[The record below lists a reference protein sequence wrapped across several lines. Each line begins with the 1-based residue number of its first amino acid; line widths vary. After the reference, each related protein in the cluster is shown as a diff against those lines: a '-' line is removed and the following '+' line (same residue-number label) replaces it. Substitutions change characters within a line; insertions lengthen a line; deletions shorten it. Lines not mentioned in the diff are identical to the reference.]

1 MKSDTCAD
9 CYVLEYN
16 KFCLPV
22 DSKNEDIFVLFF
34 FSSRSLKI
42 DRFTVYKKEHGK
54 LFRLI
59 YEFAATVKLFGSSCV
74 FVLTFLLCLHGARL
88 WIKNGN
94 QILLKTN

>member
-34 FSSRSLKI
+34 FPR
-42 DRFTVYKKEHGK
+42 E
-54 LFRLI
+54 
-59 YEFAATVKLFGSSCV
+59 A
-74 FVLTFLLCLHGARL
+74 
-88 WIKNGN
+88 
-94 QILLKTN
+94 